1 MAMNTN
7 QQETRYESITTADG
21 QIIERVRYDFG
32 MTRRGFVQ
40 VLGAGIVIATAASGL
55 AQQQR
60 GGRGGRG
67 GGLGGA
73 GAANIASRLHIGA
86 DGIITVLTGKVE
98 GGQGSRTEI
107 SQTAADELRV
117 PLSQIK
123 LIMADTELCPDDGPS
138 YGSRTTP
145 STLPAVRAGCAAAR
159 SLLLDVA
166 AKSWNVSRDAITMR
180 DGKAVDASGNRSFG
194 YADLAASDAST
205 DAFKAAIP
213 RDITVTPVAEWNVQ
227 GKPALR
233 PNSRDLVS
241 GAHGYPSAVLR
252 PGMLYGKVLR
262 APSYGATLKSVDVSA
277 AKTMSDVVVVHDRDF
292 VAVAAPTTHQAKLAL
307 AEIEKT
313 AQWERPAQVSSAD
326 LPRHLRQNARGGI
339 PENSFTEELKSA
351 AKTVKASFDVAYVQ
365 HAPMEP
371 RAAVAEWDD
380 GKVTVWTATQNP
392 WGVRNELSQRLN
404 TPAERVRVI
413 IPDFGGAFGGKHTG
427 ETAVE
432 AARIAQAAGKPV
444 AVRWTREEEF
454 TWAAF
459 RPAAAIDIQAT
470 LDASGKLTSWHY
482 ITINPGNP
490 GMESPYTVAKNTTR
504 ALTTD
509 APLRQASYRAL
520 GATANHFARE
530 VFMDELA
537 NAAGKDPLAFRLM
550 HLENPRMR
558 AVLEEAARQ
567 FNWETIRTRSQRNAG
582 TGLAVGTDKGSVV
595 ATCAEVVVDPA
606 SGKVT
611 VKRLVQAFE
620 CGAIVNPL
628 GLRSQVQGAMIQ
640 GLGPALREA
649 MEFEDGVMINP
660 AFSSYKVPR
669 FADLPQIDIHLMNRP
684 DLPSAGAGETPLI
697 SVAPAIANAVAQAI
711 GRPVRTMPIRVAPN
725 GNA

>member
-1 MAMNTN
+1 MSTK
-7 QQETRYESITTADG
+7 QQETEYESITTADG
-21 QIIERVRYDFG
+21 QIIERIRYDFG

-40 VLGAGIVIATAASGL
+40 VLGAGIVIATAASSL

-73 GAANIASRLHIGA
+73 GAANIAARLHIGA
-86 DGIITVLTGKVE
+86 DGVITVLTGKVE

-159 SLLLDVA
+159 HLLLDVA
-166 AKSWNVSRDAITMR
+166 AKTWNVARDAVTMR
-180 DGKAVDASGNRSFG
+180 DGKAVDASGTRSFG
-194 YADLAASDAST
+194 YAELAASDASA
-205 DAFKAAIP
+205 DAFKASIP

-233 PNSRDLVS
+233 PNSRDLVT
-241 GAHGYPSAVLR
+241 GAHGYPSAIIR
-252 PGMLYGKVLR
+252 PGMLYAKVLR
-262 APSYGATLKSVDVSA
+262 APSQGATLKSVDTDA
-277 AKTMSDVVVVHDRDF
+277 AKAMKDVVVVRDGDF
-292 VAVAAPTTHQAKLAL
+292 VAVAAPNTHQAKLAM

-313 AQWERPAQVSSAD
+313 AQWNRPAHVNSAD
-326 LPRHLRQNARGGI
+326 LPKYLREKARGGI
-339 PENSFTEELKSA
+339 PENTFSEEKKSSA
-351 AKTVKASFDVAYVQ
+351 QQLQANYDVAYVQ

-371 RAAVAEWDD
+371 RAAVAEFVD
-380 GKVTVWTATQNP
+380 GKLTVWTATQNP
-392 WGVRNELSQRLN
+392 WGVRGELTQRLN
-404 TPAERVRVI
+404 LPPDRVRVI

-427 ETAVE
+427 ECAVE
-432 AARIAQAAGKPV
+432 AARIAQAAGHPV
-444 AVRWTREEEF
+444 ALRWTREEEF

-459 RPAAAIDIQAT
+459 RPAAAINIEAT
-470 LDASGKLTSWHY
+470 LDAAGKLTSWY
-482 ITINPGNP
+482 FMTINPGAP
-490 GMESPYTVAKNTTR
+490 GMETPYTVARNNTR
-504 ALTTD
+504 AIATD

-520 GATANHFARE
+520 GCTANNFARE

-537 NAAGKDPLAFRLM
+537 KAAGKDPLDFRLA

-558 AVLEEAARQ
+558 AVLEAAA
-567 FNWETIRTRSQRNAG
+567 TRFKWTSHRAG
-582 TGLAVGTDKGSVV
+582 REPNSGVGLAVGTDKGSVV
-595 ATCAEVVVDPA
+595 ATCAKVVIDPA
-606 SGKVT
+606 RGTIV
-611 VKRLVQAFE
+611 VQRLVEAFE
-620 CGAIVNPL
+620 CGAIVNPTNL
-628 GLRSQVQGAMIQ
+628 HSQVQGAIIQ

-669 FADLPQIDIHLMNRP
+669 FADVPELDIHLMNRP

-697 SVAPAIANAVAQAI
+697 TVAPAIANAVAQATD
-711 GRPVRTMPIRVAPN
+711 RPVRTMPIRLAA
-725 GNA
+725 NA